1 MSEKEKVVLEATN
14 TNEDETM
21 EKLLHDTTQPIVTM
35 KRLLDA
41 RVHFG
46 HQTRKWNPKMGR
58 YIYGNR
64 HGIYIIDLSKTL
76 DSINE
81 AYDKLKEIVSESGKV
96 LFVGT
101 KEVSHDLIIHEATR
115 SGSFY
120 VVNRWLG
127 GTLTNFKTIESR
139 IRYLKQLESDDSDGI
154 LDRLPKKEAILLRK
168 EKNKLAT
175 TLAGIKEM
183 RRLPQALIVVN
194 SDSEHI
200 AIKEARKLKIPVFGI
215 VDTNS
220 DPDLI
225 DYPIPANDDAPSS
238 IELIIN
244 LLADAIV
251 EAKGGE
257 PIVAYAKDDEEEVTM
272 KDAVRLADKENAER
286 LQRIRAARRAR
297 REHYERQQAMRTK
310 RRQTQQAAAAQAA
323 KEEKETEVAE
333 EKVIE
338 EVVKEEKPK
347 AKVTT
352 KKVATEK
359 AEDKKTESTKEEK
372 EAAVEKAP
380 KAKAAP
386 KKKETKVDEDKKEVT
401 EEIKETK

>member
-1 MSEKEKVVLEATN
+1 MSEENKNVLEEETN
-14 TNEDETM
+14 QEESTM
-21 EKLLHDTTQPIVTM
+21 ETLLHDPTRPIVTM

-46 HQTRKWNPKMGR
+46 HQTRRWNPKMGR

-76 DSINE
+76 ECINVAYE
-81 AYDKLKEIVSESGKV
+81 ALKEIVAENGKV

-101 KEVSHDLIIHEATR
+101 REVSQELVVSEAMR

-139 IRYLKQLESDDSDGI
+139 IRYLKQLEGDDSDGV

-168 EKNKLAT
+168 EKDKLAT

-183 RRLPQALIVVN
+183 RRLPQALVVVN
-194 SDSEHI
+194 SESEHI

-238 IELIIN
+238 IQLIVN
-244 LLADAIV
+244 LLADAVV

-257 PIVAYAKDDEEEVTM
+257 PIAAYLKDDAEEVTM
-272 KDAVRLADKENAER
+272 KDAVRLADKENAEK
-286 LQRIRAARRAR
+286 LARIRAQRKAR
-297 REHYERQQAMRTK
+297 RESYERQQAA
-310 RRQTQQAAAAQAA
+310 RQRKPRYSQP
-323 KEEKETEVAE
+323 KEDEAGAEDVEETEEDLVPSEEAKPKKKAEPKKVYKPKVEKTEVVPEE
-333 EKVIE
+333 EKV
-338 EVVKEEKPK
+338 
-347 AKVTT
+347 
-352 KKVATEK
+352 
-359 AEDKKTESTKEEK
+359 AEDDSE
-372 EAAVEKAP
+372 
-380 KAKAAP
+380 
-386 KKKETKVDEDKKEVT
+386 
-401 EEIKETK
+401 